1 MSEVT
6 PEQILAA
13 PSILPDQPVTSSRGS
28 SGWAIF
34 WLVAFTP
41 FGWYLVWKKTT
52 WPGSI
57 KIFVILITAL
67 LVLGLLVETELISS
81 QIAGQLTNLGN

>member
-6 PEQILAA
+6 PEQLLAA
-13 PSILPDQPVTSSRGS
+13 PSIPPEQPVTASHIS

-52 WPGSI
+52 WTRSV
-57 KIFVILITAL
+57 KIIVILITAL
-67 LVLGLLVETELISS
+67 LVLGLIVETELISS